1 MKYNYVLDS
10 YAWAEFFNG
19 TEKGEKVKKIIEE
32 GNIATSIITLAEFSD
47 KCAREERDITP
58 IVEYIQ
64 SKAAILSLNQETA
77 LNAGKL
83 KYELRKI
90 SKNISLAD
98 SIHLQTAKSVNAIF
112 VTGDQDFKD
121 IKNIFFL

>member
-90 SKNISLAD
+90 SKILVLLIQFIYKQQNQLMLYL
-98 SIHLQTAKSVNAIF
+98 LQE
-112 VTGDQDFKD
+112 
-121 IKNIFFL
+121 IKILRT